1 MQPVQF
7 QRTEEGRIRIHVLP
21 TDRFKTYAV
30 SMYMGRPLEESTVT
44 STAIIPFILR
54 RGTSQFPETRAF
66 RERLDELYG
75 AGFGFDIYKRGN
87 NQIVQF
93 RMDTVD
99 DRFLGQQKP
108 SLLHETIAFLGQV
121 ITQPALEN
129 NQFLTKYVNA
139 EKMTVQNKLESVVND
154 KIRYAAERCMQE
166 MYGSDPFRLNPLG
179 RLQDIADLDS
189 SVLYEQY
196 RSWLKHAP
204 IDIYVVGHTTLDEVA
219 AIVKEKFQL
228 DRGELYTYQIQA
240 SPRTAIEQPKVV
252 VDQLEVSQGK
262 LNLGLYA
269 PFIYGDP
276 LYSAAM
282 VYNGILGGYPHSKLF
297 TNVREKASLAYYA
310 SSRLDGYKGNLMIQS
325 GIEIQNYERAVHII
339 KEQLEALRAGLISDV
354 ELSQTKAMMTNQIRE
369 MNDSPNEM
377 IGFDFNTILTGVE
390 RTSASVLNEINQVT
404 KEQIQAIARQVELST
419 VYFLKNK
426 EGER

>member
-99 DRFLGQQKP
+99 DRFLGQHNP

-139 EKMTVQNKLESVVND
+139 EKQTIQNKLESVVND

-179 RLQDIADLDS
+179 RLQDIAALDS
-189 SVLYEQY
+189 SLLYEQY

-219 AIVKEKFQL
+219 AIVKEQFQL
-228 DRGELYTYQIQA
+228 HRGELYDYRIQA
-240 SPRTAIEQPKVV
+240 SPRTSIEQPKVV
-252 VDQLEVSQGK
+252 VDQLEVNQGK
-262 LNLGLYA
+262 LNMGLYA

-276 LYSAAM
+276 LYSTAM

-390 RTSASVLNEINQVT
+390 RTSTSVLNEINQVT
-404 KEQIQAIARQVELST
+404 KEQIQAVARQVELST

-426 EGER
+426 EGE

>member
-7 QRTEEGRIRIHVLP
+7 QRTEEGRVRIHVLP

-30 SMYMGRPLEESTVT
+30 SMYIGRPLEESTVT

-54 RGTSQFPETRAF
+54 RGTAQFPETKAF

-139 EKMTVQNKLESVVND
+139 EKQTIQNKLESVVND

-179 RLQDIADLDS
+179 RLQDISALDS

-196 RSWLKHAP
+196 RTWLKHAP

-240 SPRTAIEQPKVV
+240 SPRSAIEQPKVV
-252 VDQLEVSQGK
+252 VDQLEVNQGK
-262 LNLGLYA
+262 LNMGLYA

-325 GIEIQNYERAVHII
+325 GIEIQNYERAVDII

-354 ELSQTKAMMTNQIRE
+354 ELSQTKAMMTNQIKE

-404 KEQIQAIARQVELST
+404 KEQIQEVARQVELNT
-419 VYFLKNK
+419 VYFLTNK
-426 EGER
+426 EGDR

>member
-7 QRTEEGRIRIHVLP
+7 QRTVEGSIRIHVLP

-30 SMYMGRPLEESTVT
+30 SMYIGRPLEETTVT

-54 RGTSQFPETRAF
+54 RGTAQYPETRAF

-99 DRFLGQQKP
+99 DRFMGQLKP
-108 SLLHETIAFLGQV
+108 SLLQETLAFLGQA

-129 NQFLTKYVNA
+129 SKFLSKYVNA
-139 EKMTVQNKLESVVND
+139 EKQTIQNKLESIVND
-154 KIRYAAERCMQE
+154 KIRYAAERCMQV
-166 MYGSDPFRLNPLG
+166 MYGDDPFRFNPLG
-179 RLQDIADLDS
+179 RLEDITSLESDR
-189 SVLYEQY
+189 LYEQY
-196 RSWLKHAP
+196 RNWLKHAP
-204 IDIYVVGHTTLDEVA
+204 IDLYVVGHTTLDEVVT
-219 AIVKEKFQL
+219 IVKEQFQIE
-228 DRGELYTYQIQA
+228 RGELFDYRIEA
-240 SPRTAIEQPKVV
+240 SLRTISEPKRVVEQLDVN
-252 VDQLEVSQGK
+252 QGK
-262 LNLGLYA
+262 LNMGLSA
-269 PFIYGDP
+269 PFIYGDAN
-276 LYSAAM
+276 YSTAM

-339 KEQLEALRAGLISDV
+339 TEQLEALRSGQISDL
-354 ELSQTKAMMTNQIRE
+354 ELSQTKAMMTNQIKE

-377 IGFDFNTILTGVE
+377 IGFDFNTVLTGVE
-390 RTSASVLNEINQVT
+390 RTASSVLTELNQVT
-404 KEQIQAIARQVELST
+404 KEQIQAVARKVELDT
-419 VYFLKNK
+419 IYFLKNQ
-426 EGER
+426 EGE

>member
-7 QRTEEGRIRIHVLP
+7 QRIEVDNIRIHVLP

-30 SMYMGRPLEESTVT
+30 SMYVGRPLEESTVT

-54 RGTSQFPETRAF
+54 RGTALYPETRAF
-66 RERLDELYG
+66 REHLDELYG

-99 DRFLGQQKP
+99 DRFLEKLNP
-108 SLLHETIAFLGQV
+108 SLLEESLSFLGQV
-121 ITQPALEN
+121 VTQPALEN
-129 NQFLTKYVNA
+129 HKFLTKYVNA
-139 EKMTVQNKLESVVND
+139 EKQTIQNKLESVVND
-154 KIRYAAERCMQE
+154 KIRYAAERCMQV
-166 MYGSDPFRLNPLG
+166 MYETDPFRLNPLG
-179 RLQDIADLDS
+179 RLSDIANLDS
-189 SVLYEQY
+189 SQLYEQY

-219 AIVKEKFQL
+219 TIVKKQFQIE
-228 DRGELYTYQIQA
+228 RGDLYDYRIAA
-240 SPRTAIEQPKVV
+240 SPRTVIEQPKRV
-252 VDQLEVSQGK
+252 VDQLEVNQGK

-276 LYSAAM
+276 NYSAAM

-325 GIEIQNYERAVHII
+325 GIEIHNYEQAVNII
-339 KEQLEALRAGLISDV
+339 NEQLAALRAGQISDI
-354 ELSQTKAMMTNQIRE
+354 ELSQTKAMMTNQIKE

-377 IGFDFNTILTGVE
+377 IGFDFNTVLTGAE
-390 RTSASVLNEINQVT
+390 RTPALLLNEINQVT
-404 KEQIQAIARQVELST
+404 KEHIQAIARQVELST
-419 VYFLKNK
+419 IYFLTNK
-426 EGER
+426 EGE